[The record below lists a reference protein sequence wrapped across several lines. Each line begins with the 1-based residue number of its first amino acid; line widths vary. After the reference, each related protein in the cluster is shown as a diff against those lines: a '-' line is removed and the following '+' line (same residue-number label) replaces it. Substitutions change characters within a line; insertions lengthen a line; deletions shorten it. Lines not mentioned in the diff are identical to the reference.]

1 MPERNLLRILFLVN
15 FAVTLGFGIADA
27 FFSTYLFSLG
37 ARGLMLGLP
46 LVCYSLAKIVCS
58 PALGAWSDRV
68 GHRRAVLVSLALYLL
83 VSTGYLYNLSVP
95 ALIVLRLLQGVS
107 CALFRPVLLALVGS
121 CTAEGKRGTVLATF
135 DISFYGAL
143 CLGPLVGGL
152 LKDSFGFAG
161 VFMSVALLCLAAFCA
176 ALRGIPG
183 GGHGTG
189 NARRHEAASAFR
201 LWQLDRPGS
210 YRALLAFIFGRA
222 FGISLTGSFLPI
234 LLTAKLGLTGA
245 RSGIILA
252 SGTVAM
258 TLLLRPMGKLSD
270 RAPRRLLVLAGGSAV
285 SLLYF
290 LLPAAPGFYQMLI
303 LTVAIG
309 VCSVVSQPASSAL
322 LVEEGMRHGM
332 AVTVGTFNAALNLG
346 FAAGPLCGALLQG
359 SLGIAAVFHTAG
371 TVGLGA
377 VLLFALHSME
387 PGAEG
392 VPCSTTKTI
401 PVTCA
406 AATSSCESVSPYS
419 HAA

>member
-1 MPERNLLRILFLVN
+1 MRGRKLLGTLFLVN

-46 LVCYSLAKIVCS
+46 LVCYSLSKIACG

-68 GHRRAVLVSLALYLL
+68 GYRKAVLLSLALYLL
-83 VSTGYLYNLSVP
+83 VSVGYLLNLSVA
-95 ALIVLRLLQGVS
+95 ALTVLRLLQGVS
-107 CALFRPVLLALVGS
+107 CALFRPVLLSLVGS
-121 CTAEGKRGTVLATF
+121 CAGEEERGTVLATF

-143 CLGPLVGGL
+143 CLGPLAGGI
-152 LKDSFGFAG
+152 LKDCGGFAG
-161 VFMSVALLCLAAFCA
+161 VFAAVALLCVIALFA

-183 GGHGTG
+183 GGRFAG
-189 NARRHEAASAFR
+189 NAPRHARTGAPQ
-201 LWQLDRPGS
+201 LWRSGAPGS

-222 FGISLTGSFLPI
+222 FGISLTGAFLPI
-234 LLTAKLGLTGA
+234 LLTGKLGLTGV
-245 RSGIILA
+245 RSGLVLA

-258 TLLLRPMGKLSD
+258 TLLLRPMGILSD

-290 LLPAAPGFYQMLI
+290 LIPAAPGFYQMLL
-303 LTVAIG
+303 LTLAIG

-322 LVEEGMRHGM
+322 LVEEGARHGM

-346 FAAGPLCGALLQG
+346 FAAGPLLGALLQG
-359 SLGIAAVFHTAG
+359 AFGLVAVFHAAG
-371 TVGLGA
+371 TIGLGA
-377 VLLFALHSME
+377 VALFALHTSQGE
-387 PGAEG
+387 PEVALAAS
-392 VPCSTTKTI
+392 PKTLA
-401 PVTCA
+401 VA
-406 AATSSCESVSPYS
+406 SATASSSCESVPPYS

>member
-1 MPERNLLRILFLVN
+1 MAERNLLRTLFLVN

-46 LVCYSLAKIVCS
+46 LVCYCLAKIVCS

-68 GHRRAVLVSLALYLL
+68 GYRRAVLASLALYLL
-83 VSTGYLYNLSVP
+83 VSTGYLCNLSLP
-95 ALIVLRLLQGVS
+95 ALTLLRLLQGVS
-107 CALFRPVLLALVGS
+107 CALFRPVLLSLVGN
-121 CTAEGKRGTVLATF
+121 CAAQEKRGTVLATF

-143 CLGPLVGGL
+143 CLGPLAGGL
-152 LKDSFGFAG
+152 IKDCFGFAG
-161 VFMSVALLCLAAFCA
+161 VFAAVALLCLTALFA

-183 GGHGTG
+183 GGRSAGDHP
-189 NARRHEAASAFR
+189 RHEGTTACR
-201 LWQLDRPGS
+201 LWQRERPGS

-222 FGISLTGSFLPI
+222 FGISLTGAFLPI
-234 LLTAKLGLTGA
+234 LLTAKLGLSGA
-245 RSGIILA
+245 RSGIVLA

-258 TLLLRPMGKLSD
+258 TLLLRPMGILSD

-285 SLLYF
+285 SVLYF
-290 LLPAAPGFYQMLI
+290 LLPTAPGFYQMLT
-303 LTVAIG
+303 LTLAIG

-332 AVTVGTFNAALNLG
+332 AGTVGTFNAALNLG
-346 FAAGPLCGALLQG
+346 FAAGPLFGALLQG
-359 SLGIAAVFHTAG
+359 SLGIAAVFHAAG

-377 VLLFALHSME
+377 VALFALHSME
-387 PGAEG
+387 TGGEEARYASPKS
-392 VPCSTTKTI
+392 VPVAS
-401 PVTCA
+401 A
-406 AATSSCESVSPYS
+406 AAGASCESVPPYS

>member
-1 MPERNLLRILFLVN
+1 MAERNLLRTLFLVN

-58 PALGAWSDRV
+58 PALGSWSDRV
-68 GHRRAVLVSLALYLL
+68 GYRHAVLVSLALYLL
-83 VSTGYLYNLSVP
+83 VSTGYLFNLSVP
-95 ALIVLRLLQGVS
+95 ALTVLRLLQGVS

-121 CTAEGKRGTVLATF
+121 CAAREQRATVLATF

-143 CLGPLVGGL
+143 CLGPLAGGL
-152 LKDSFGFAG
+152 LKDVFGFAG
-161 VFMSVALLCLAAFCA
+161 VFAAVALLCLTALVAS
-176 ALRGIPG
+176 LRGIPG
-183 GGHGTG
+183 GLPGTG
-189 NARRHEAASAFR
+189 NAQRHEGGAAHR
-201 LWQLDRPGS
+201 LWQRDRSGS

-258 TLLLRPMGKLSD
+258 TLLLRPMGILSD

-285 SLLYF
+285 SVLYF
-290 LLPAAPGFYQMLI
+290 LLPAAPGFYQMLT
-303 LTVAIG
+303 LTLAIG

-346 FAAGPLCGALLQG
+346 FAAGPLFGALLQG
-359 SLGIAAVFHTAG
+359 SLGIAAVFHAAG

-377 VLLFALHSME
+377 VLLFALHSIE
-387 PGAEG
+387 TGREGARHASPT
-392 VPCSTTKTI
+392 VPVAS
-401 PVTCA
+401 A
-406 AATSSCESVSPYS
+406 AAGSSCESIPPYS